1 MFFEYWGV
9 PPMTPHKNKKTI
21 KSYSLPLN
29 HKPACNFSEKQT
41 VGMNLRYILLSFTDG
56 RCIRPLSLKKY
67 CAHKLVTRSKGLQ
80 HILILLAIWPL
91 SSRWGNWFFHYTIV
105 VSFPLSFWLQQLY
118 RENEKKRKEK
128 ITFMLLLFK
137 IHLCTHS
144 YIPSD
149 GSGLADQVW
158 KFAVSGVWQ
167 QHATCSS
174 HNAE

>member
-1 MFFEYWGV
+1 
-9 PPMTPHKNKKTI
+9 
-21 KSYSLPLN
+21 
-29 HKPACNFSEKQT
+29 
-41 VGMNLRYILLSFTDG
+41 MNLRYIVLSFTDV

-128 ITFMLLLFK
+128 NNFDVTVGQDTFM
-137 IHLCTHS
+137 HS
-144 YIPSD
+144 QLHTFWWVWF
-149 GSGLADQVW
+149 GWSGLEVFCFWCLA
-158 KFAVSGVWQ
+158 
-167 QHATCSS
+167 ATCYLQQPQCWISQGWGM
-174 HNAE
+174 AEPWSECLKREMMRHDEMKHLYTC